1 MFGFS
6 LSSNL
11 KLSEMHAYGEK
22 LYTDQPF
29 TLQ

>member
-6 LSSNL
+6 LSSIL

-22 LYTDQPF
+22 LYAEPLF
-29 TLQ
+29 TF